1 MGYYDSLRNQGY
13 EAGQRVKVVRQ
24 CRYPKEKVEG
34 LVGTISIVY
43 GNQIAVTL
51 DGKRNYRSGYG
62 YFYFKASELKIID
75 DNIKEENDMSYITNY
90 LNVVKV
96 RFFSDDGPS
105 QYLYANFDPEL
116 KVDDVCVV
124 KYPSKGGGMGVATV
138 VEIFDKTDLNIDREV
153 VAKVDMGHHEYRVA
167 TRAKAAE
174 LKAKM
179 QERAKKLQDI
189 ALYQMLADND
199 AEMMALLQEYQA
211 LPEM

>member
-24 CRYPKEKVEG
+24 YGYPTTELIG
-34 LVGTISIVY
+34 LLGTVMSVY
-43 GNQIAVTL
+43 SNSIAVQI
-51 DGKRNYRSGYG
+51 DGWWNTRSSRGL
-62 YFYFKASELKIID
+62 FYFKASELKIID

-153 VAKVDMGHHEYRVA
+153 VAKVDMGHYEYRVA

>member
-1 MGYYDSLRNQGY
+1 MDWYNNPRYHGY
-13 EAGQRVKVVRQ
+13 ETGQRVKVVRQ
-24 CRYPKEKVEG
+24 YGYPTLELIG
-34 LVGTISIVY
+34 LLGTVKSVY
-43 GNQIAVTL
+43 SHSIAVQIDDRWNT
-51 DGKRNYRSGYG
+51 RSSRGL
-62 YFYFKASELKIID
+62 FYFKASELKIID
-75 DNIKEENDMSYITNY
+75 DNIKEENDMPCITNY
-90 LNVVKV
+90 LNVVKIK
-96 RFFSDDGPS
+96 FFSDHGAS
-105 QYLYANFDPEL
+105 QHLYANFDPEL

-124 KYPSKGGGMGVATV
+124 KYPSNGGGMGVATV
-138 VEIFDKTDLNIDREV
+138 AEIFDKTDLDIDREV
-153 VAKVDMGHHEYRVA
+153 VAKVDMAPYEYRVA

>member
-1 MGYYDSLRNQGY
+1 MGQYNTSRNHGY
-13 EAGQRVKVVRQ
+13 ETGHRVKVVRQ
-24 CRYPKEKVEG
+24 YSYPKLE
-34 LVGTISIVY
+34 LIDSLGTVKSVY
-43 GNQIAVTL
+43 SNSIAVQI
-51 DGKRNYRSGYG
+51 DGWWNTRSSKGW
-62 YFYFKASELKIID
+62 FYFKASELKIID
-75 DNIKEENDMSYITNY
+75 DNIKEENDMSCITNY
-90 LNVVKV
+90 LNIVKV
-96 RFFSDDGPS
+96 RFGSDQGPA
-105 QYLYANFDPEL
+105 QHLYANFDPEL

-124 KYPSKGGGMGVATV
+124 NCPNSIGSMSVATV
-138 VEIFDKTDLNIDREV
+138 VEIFDTTDLDIYREV
-153 VAKVDMGHHEYRVA
+153 VAKVDMGHYEYRVA